1 MCELFGFT
9 KARSVV
15 ALTDKNGVIIAA
27 DAFFDS
33 GLTAEEYE
41 QKELDW
47 AENYARII
55 EDDN

>member
-1 MCELFGFT
+1 MT
-9 KARSVV
+9 
-15 ALTDKNGVIIAA
+15 LTGKNGVIIAA
-27 DAFFDS
+27 DTFFDS

-55 EDDN
+55 VDDN